1 MQNEKDIF
9 SKLVEKAKT
18 NSLTEREKR
27 ALFLAVDTYVE
38 NNPIYI
44 KESASENA
52 TAGAPVF
59 TRPQHSIPSPFMSGF
74 GDRFQSFV
82 SSWHIHS
89 FKTVVA
95 VFVIMIFGVGGS
107 SLAAQN
113 SLPGNFLYPIKV
125 NINEGIKTAILSG
138 PARASYEVE
147 RVKIRID
154 EAKQLV
160 AQDKFTPQVQEQ
172 LATQLTSHIE
182 SVQKDI
188 NTLTKKGDLKVAFEI
203 STDLEHSLEESQASV
218 IQLSNET
225 VSDQKLASINEISEI
240 ISVPL
245 EISAVVRESTEDQIS
260 TLQANDEST
269 KAIALAKLD
278 SAKKIVER
286 MDMETITQAD
296 VSTVMLKA
304 VTVTSVAADV
314 DAIASTTATS
324 ALKTTAPVDPLAEV
338 RTLIQQGEE
347 KLAAEEYN
355 AAFSLFKEANDL
367 AEKIQMGV
375 KIEGPQIETGEE
387 KAEANTP
394 TE

>member
-44 KESASENA
+44 KENAAENA
-52 TAGAPVF
+52 TTSAPTF
-59 TRPQHSIPSPFMSGF
+59 TRPQRSIPSPFMSGF

-89 FKTVVA
+89 FKTVIA

-107 SLAAQN
+107 SLAAQG

-138 PARASYEVE
+138 PARTAYEVE
-147 RVKIRID
+147 RVKIRIE

-172 LATQLTSHIE
+172 LATRLTSHVE

-218 IQLSNET
+218 AELSNEA
-225 VSDQKLASINEISEI
+225 VSDEKLASINEISEI

-245 EISAVVRESTEDQIS
+245 EISVVVRESTEDQIS
-260 TLQANDEST
+260 TLQTNDEST

-278 SAKKIVER
+278 SVKKIVEKI
-286 MDMETITQAD
+286 DMETIAQAD
-296 VSTVMLKA
+296 VSTMMLKA
-304 VTVTSVAADV
+304 VAVAPA
-314 DAIASTTATS
+314 AATASATATS
-324 ALKTTAPVDPLAEV
+324 ASTTPAPVDPLAEV

-347 KLAAEEYN
+347 RLAAEEYN

-367 AEKIQMGV
+367 AEKIQIGAE
-375 KIEGPQIETGEE
+375 IEESLVQTADKKEE
-387 KAEANTP
+387 KTESKTP
-394 TE
+394 IE